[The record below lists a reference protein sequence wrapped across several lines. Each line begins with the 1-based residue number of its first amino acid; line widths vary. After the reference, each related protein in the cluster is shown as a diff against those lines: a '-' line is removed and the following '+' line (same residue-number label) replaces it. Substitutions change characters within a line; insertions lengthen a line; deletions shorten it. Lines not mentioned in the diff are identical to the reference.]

1 VFRRNHR
8 SIALDCRQTC
18 LPKLKIRTSW
28 IPEGLKVVSQ
38 LEPDVLR
45 VRFRKT
51 FLDDDYEMYRSSS
64 VDLSNI
70 SRDRYLSR
78 WSRENTPVDSHD
90 TYQRYVRRSFTPV
103 REISSY
109 EVIPD
114 RRRAYSVDRYRTPIG
129 LVTKPFHTNQ
139 NYYSESQPIR
149 KYDVFQVRTWS
160 YPIYKYIYGR
170 DQHHSRPNSFTRTYA
185 TTSLYTP
192 PVMTPEVRSMTS
204 RRGYSGYNYVAG
216 EHSYSI
222 SDKPWSLSN
231 YRTLRSSHIST
242 TAPYWSGRSSLRHYN
257 SYRPPAYSARLS
269 SYWRPYF

>member
-1 VFRRNHR
+1 LRRNHR

-160 YPIYKYIYGR
+160 YPIYKLTEYASSACKR
-170 DQHHSRPNSFTRTYA
+170 NCTTPTRGH
-185 TTSLYTP
+185 
-192 PVMTPEVRSMTS
+192 
-204 RRGYSGYNYVAG
+204 RRGNTHTDEVN
-216 EHSYSI
+216 I
-222 SDKPWSLSN
+222 SA
-231 YRTLRSSHIST
+231 H
-242 TAPYWSGRSSLRHYN
+242 RHK
-257 SYRPPAYSARLS
+257 SARDLCRGLPTS
-269 SYWRPYF
+269 TPTDSVCE